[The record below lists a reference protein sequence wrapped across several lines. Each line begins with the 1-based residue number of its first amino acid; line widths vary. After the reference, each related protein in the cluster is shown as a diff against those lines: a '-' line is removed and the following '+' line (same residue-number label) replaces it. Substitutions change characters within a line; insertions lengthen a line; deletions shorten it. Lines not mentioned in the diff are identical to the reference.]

1 MAEGCGTDHQSPNWA
16 EAHTLS
22 ALMLESWPQES
33 NRSSEFTSP
42 FLVLLCRLGDVE
54 RIDAFLAKVPAA
66 GIFAKVDAEA
76 VARALALLPSARSA
90 ELAERIVVAN
100 AEKTLDACANL
111 LAKVAAEPFDLRPA
125 ALALIAALPG
135 GPARRELVNQWGLP
149 QSMSP
154 DIAVDLLG
162 GVGRI
167 AEDLADD
174 ALDTLLAWPKCWD
187 ADAVLVPALLILD
200 RAAPT
205 RLRDACRD
213 HLRARIALPLAP
225 PTDWRREER
234 LSCSCA
240 HCRELSHFLADPAQ
254 KEWTFRA
261 VQAGRSHVE
270 AIIRSNKCDLDL
282 ATLKKGSPHSLICTK
297 NQASYLQRARQREMD
312 LQILARIEAL

>member
-1 MAEGCGTDHQSPNWA
+1 
-16 EAHTLS
+16 
-22 ALMLESWPQES
+22 
-33 NRSSEFTSP
+33 
-42 FLVLLCRLGDVE
+42 
-54 RIDAFLAKVPAA
+54 
-66 GIFAKVDAEA
+66 
-76 VARALALLPSARSA
+76 
-90 ELAERIVVAN
+90 
-100 AEKTLDACANL
+100 
-111 LAKVAAEPFDLRPA
+111 
-125 ALALIAALPG
+125 
-135 GPARRELVNQWGLP
+135 
-149 QSMSP
+149 
-154 DIAVDLLG
+154 
-162 GVGRI
+162 
-167 AEDLADD
+167 
-174 ALDTLLAWPKCWD
+174 
-187 ADAVLVPALLILD
+187 
-200 RAAPT
+200 
-205 RLRDACRD
+205 LRDACRD